1 MITLIFGQLNCG
13 KHNVADWLK
22 SQLDEEVVTLSA
34 LLAARERYFAD
45 LFGSDPVTK
54 TSSEYG
60 AYDLE
65 ECEVFLT
72 AFCRKF
78 TDRDVLIIVPSF
90 CKEAALR
97 CCSEMSHVRC
107 LLVAPSATSIARHR
121 RENVT
126 IDEYKADYFIPAKHY
141 FNEDSIHRSTSLLV
155 KETIAI
161 AKTYDVADR
170 FWCYVA
176 PEYLF

>member
-22 SQLDEEVVTLSA
+22 SQLNEEVVTLSA
-34 LLAARERYFAD
+34 LLASRERYFAN
-45 LFGSDPVTK
+45 LFDNESVTK
-54 TSSEYG
+54 TSNEYS
-60 AYDLE
+60 AYELE
-65 ECEVFLT
+65 DCEAFLT

-78 TDRDVLIIVPSF
+78 TDVDLLIIVPSF
-90 CKEAALR
+90 CKETALR

-107 LLVAPSATSIARHR
+107 LLVAPAAPSIARHR
-121 RENVT
+121 RENVK
-126 IDEYKADYFIPAKHY
+126 IGEYKADYFIPADHY
-141 FNEDSIHRSTSLLV
+141 FNEKSIHRSTSRLV

-161 AKTYDVADR
+161 AKAYDVADR